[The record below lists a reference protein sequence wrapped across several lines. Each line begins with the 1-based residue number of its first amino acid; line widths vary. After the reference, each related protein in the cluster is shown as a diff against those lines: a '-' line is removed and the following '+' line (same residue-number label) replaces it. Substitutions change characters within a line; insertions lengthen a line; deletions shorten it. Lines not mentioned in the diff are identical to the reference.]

1 MTELFLSALF
11 AGIGVAI
18 VAGPLGCFVVW
29 RRLAYFGAAVS
40 HSALF
45 GVVLGYLM
53 QINMTVA
60 VIIFCVLFSW
70 ALVALER
77 LDDFD
82 ARGSF
87 LAWMVQIV
95 KYTALNERR
104 KRQRRRTSAADPVG
118 LDTAHTSAGRPASDG
133 SVVSSR
139 GMVVPG
145 QESFDDDVLKALDAL
160 EETARACLLLRT
172 VMDMPYKEVSLAL
185 DIPEGTAMSHVHR
198 ARKTMRDRL
207 MAAGRDR

>member
-1 MTELFLSALF
+1 M
-11 AGIGVAI
+11 
-18 VAGPLGCFVVW
+18 
-29 RRLAYFGAAVS
+29 
-40 HSALF
+40 
-45 GVVLGYLM
+45 
-53 QINMTVA
+53 
-60 VIIFCVLFSW
+60 
-70 ALVALER
+70 
-77 LDDFD
+77 
-82 ARGSF
+82 
-87 LAWMVQIV
+87 
-95 KYTALNERR
+95 
-104 KRQRRRTSAADPVG
+104 
-118 LDTAHTSAGRPASDG
+118 
-133 SVVSSR
+133 VSSR